1 VDPRDHVRTN
11 LVAGALTS
19 THLTI
24 RTLMPLLLAALGTAY
39 GFAEGRLGDLGAAYS
54 AGATLAAMTSPWWM
68 SGLQM
73 RMPALA
79 LLGIGIAAVGGMLL
93 VQHFWPLMLLFALAG
108 VGHGGVFALMITLLS
123 RTDDPN
129 RSYGWQWCLGSVPG
143 IVLVYA
149 APALSTPATGLLV
162 TFGLVLASNMVAGL
176 PALRLPARLE
186 PIGTT
191 VGTRHTQAATEPAWP
206 LALGLFAVLATYSG
220 VTGAWAFFGRVAL
233 ANGLGSV
240 YPGIVLAIAT
250 AASSAVSLLAGEAGN
265 RGSRPLPMLVAAL
278 GLFATLLLVALQ
290 PNRIGYG
297 IGVVT
302 SIALAGWLLPLVV
315 GIVPKLDPTGRA
327 AGLPAAAL
335 GVGAV
340 TGPAIAGHVYQA
352 AGSLTMLVVAGGTTL
367 AGLLAYVAVHGRAFA
382 RHAVR

>member
-39 GFAEGRLGDLGAAYS
+39 GFAEGRLGDLGASYS
-54 AGATLAAMTSPWWM
+54 AGATLAAMTSPLWM
-68 SGLQM
+68 ARLRM
-73 RMPALA
+73 RMPALV
-79 LLGIGIAAVGGMLL
+79 LLMVGIAAVGGMLL
-93 VQHFWPLMLLFALAG
+93 VQNFWPLMALFALAG
-108 VGHGGVFALMITLLS
+108 AGHGGVFALMITLLS

-162 TFGLVLASNMVAGL
+162 TFGLVLGSNVLAGL

-186 PIGTT
+186 PFGERTSPAP
-191 VGTRHTQAATEPAWP
+191 GQSAAGPAWP
-206 LALGLFAVLATYSG
+206 LVVGLFAVLATYSG
-220 VTGAWAFFGRVAL
+220 VTGAWAFFGRIAL
-233 ANGLGSV
+233 ANGLGGV
-240 YPGIVLAIAT
+240 FPGIVLAIAT

-265 RGSRPLPMLVAAL
+265 RGARPLPMMAAAL
-278 GLFATLLLVALQ
+278 GLAATLLLVAVQ
-290 PNRIGYG
+290 PDRIGYG

-315 GIVPKLDPTGRA
+315 GIVPRLDTTGRA

-340 TGPAIAGHVYQA
+340 TGPAVAGHVYQA
-352 AGSLTMLVVAGGTTL
+352 AGSLAMLLVAGGTTL
-367 AGLLAYVAVHGRAFA
+367 AGLVAYVSVHRRAFA
-382 RHAVR
+382 RPSVR